1 LTLFS
6 CLSDGEC
13 TSPMYPAKRV
23 IGTRPAPE
31 PTPDLTLDA
40 VLFLGIVLL
49 AAILLMWYL
58 PPAPFPFH

>member
-1 LTLFS
+1 
-6 CLSDGEC
+6 
-13 TSPMYPAKRV
+13 MYPAKRV